1 MAHYDMFMGVV
12 AIDVGTSLCFNP
24 SGAEIRYFWGHS
36 QVINSND
43 INWDQQTIVFHEE
56 DLLMLLKLNA
66 PPLLCNNID

>member
-1 MAHYDMFMGVV
+1 MFMGVV

-24 SGAEIRYFWGHS
+24 SGAETRYFLGGHS

-43 INWDQQTIVFHEE
+43 INWDQQIIVFHE
-56 DLLMLLKLNA
+56 DNLMLLKLNA